1 MIRRLIRLYTPFIC
15 TFMCLLNGVSIFLG
29 YDSIPQIYIMANLTG
44 NSVLLDVYMLCCS
57 RKMCVWY
64 KADVCCLL
72 LIQICGLLYNAFD
85 IDEAL
90 YLFCVILLSAIGM
103 ITFFIFRVFYV
114 VTHEFVSSR
123 RRSRA

>member
-1 MIRRLIRLYTPFIC
+1 MLRRLIRLYTPFIC
-15 TFMCLLNGVSIFLG
+15 TLVCLFNGVSILFE
-29 YDSIPQIYIMANLTG
+29 YYSISQIYIMANLTG

-57 RKMCVWY
+57 RKMCIWY
-64 KADVCCLL
+64 KADVYCLL
-72 LIQICGLLYNAFD
+72 LIQVCGLLYNAFD

-90 YLFCVILLSAIGM
+90 YLFLVILLSAIGM

-123 RRSRA
+123 RRSEV

>member
-15 TFMCLLNGVSIFLG
+15 TIVCLLNGVSILFE
-29 YDSIPQIYIMANLTG
+29 YDSISQIYVMANLTG

-57 RKMCVWY
+57 RKMCLWY
-64 KADVCCLL
+64 KADVYCLL
-72 LIQICGLLYNAFD
+72 LIQICGLLYNAFA

-90 YLFCVILLSAIGM
+90 YLFLVIMLSAIGM
-103 ITFFIFRVFYV
+103 ITFFIFRVFYF

-123 RRSRA
+123 RRSEV